1 MNPIF
6 ELVNLG
12 EKREKNRKWE
22 RERCVDIDETTA
34 YKYNVEIHIDVLVE
48 AKQNKTGPINL
59 SILNFNCKTR
69 VRHWIANPKNQTI
82 G

>member
-6 ELVNLG
+6 ELVNLR

-34 YKYNVEIHIDVLVE
+34 YKYNVEIHINVLVE
-48 AKQNKTGPINL
+48 AKQNKT
-59 SILNFNCKTR
+59 
-69 VRHWIANPKNQTI
+69 Q
-82 G
+82 